1 MPVILGTWE
10 SEIRRIVVQN
20 YPTQIVREILSQ
32 KKKKKSQ
39 KRAGAVAQGVGPE
52 FKPQYHK
59 KKKKVKALD
68 LSQVRGTVSVIPNSH
83 IS

>member
-32 KKKKKSQ
+32 KKKKSQ

-52 FKPQYHK
+52 FKLHTK
-59 KKKKVKALD
+59 KSKMSFSELFFAVFPF
-68 LSQVRGTVSVIPNSH
+68 RGFVW
-83 IS
+83 